1 MNLNGKKRMEIKNQH
16 IEFWG
21 RALLVAS
28 VLSLMVEWNDS
39 FLKWFIWSIL
49 AIVLS
54 LYVFNLKK
62 KGVGK

>member
-1 MNLNGKKRMEIKNQH
+1 MKIKNQH

-39 FLKWFIWSIL
+39 FFKWFIWGVIF
-49 AIVLS
+49 IVLFF
-54 LYVFNLKK
+54 YVFNLKSFK
-62 KGVGK
+62 KAK